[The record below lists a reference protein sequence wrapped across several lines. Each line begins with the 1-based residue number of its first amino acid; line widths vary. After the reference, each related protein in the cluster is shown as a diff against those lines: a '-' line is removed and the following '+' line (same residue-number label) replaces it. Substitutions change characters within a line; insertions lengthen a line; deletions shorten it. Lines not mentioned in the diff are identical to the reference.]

1 MERHWLITV
10 HDLPLGDHPDAPP
23 GIPAEAKIVLRSVL
37 TPNDGFG
44 RTVYEDKGWKQE
56 LIAERFGIT
65 QVQVSSIVRR
75 EAWPHI

>member
-44 RTVYEDKGWKQE
+44 RTVYEDPYKNPNSRIETTFAQLENTLTE
-56 LIAERFGIT
+56 L
-65 QVQVSSIVRR
+65 V
-75 EAWPHI
+75 P